1 MSQRRGA
8 SSVTSTR
15 AQAGAPARTFPPST
29 CPGRSDV
36 ARAPFRE
43 EYVQGVKAR
52 ILARLAAARGAVVP
66 HDVLALAAYGDR
78 GPDDAAG
85 VIRQLV
91 YRLRKRLPPGS
102 LTTVW
107 GRG

>member
-1 MSQRRGA
+1 
-8 SSVTSTR
+8 
-15 AQAGAPARTFPPST
+15 
-29 CPGRSDV
+29 V
-36 ARAPFRE
+36 ARAPFLKE

-107 GRG
+107 GRGYRLDAEVARTLPLVDDRVLLPADDAR

>member
-1 MSQRRGA
+1 M
-8 SSVTSTR
+8 
-15 AQAGAPARTFPPST
+15 
-29 CPGRSDV
+29 
-36 ARAPFRE
+36 
-43 EYVQGVKAR
+43 KAR

-78 GPDDAAG
+78 GPDDAAA

-107 GRG
+107 GRGYRLDADVALTLPQHDERLLVPADDAR

>member
-1 MSQRRGA
+1 M
-8 SSVTSTR
+8 
-15 AQAGAPARTFPPST
+15 
-29 CPGRSDV
+29 
-36 ARAPFRE
+36 
-43 EYVQGVKAR
+43 KAR

-85 VIRQLV
+85 VIRQLIC
-91 YRLRKRLPPGS
+91 RLRKRLPPGS

-107 GRG
+107 GRGYRLDAEVARTLPQLDERLLVPADDAR